1 MLGSSQFPASPVVEA
16 LQLIEEAATA
26 IEAGQGGL
34 NEVKTIMASLTAIW
48 DAADRNAGVRA
59 AAIDTF
65 EIARALAEAEA
76 PPERGSCDRHWP
88 NFVIALVPRPSRP
101 NRVARSL
108 NGRTRKPLSSPSAK
122 KALRRSYLP
131 RPLTAKQGLEYTA
144 PATRRPHAAES
155 VSAPV
160 AASAATRRARTR
172 SGETRE
178 ATVERPEQCSRAKAG
193 RALIVVL

>member
-34 NEVKTIMASLTAIW
+34 NQVKTIMASLTAIW

-76 PPERGSCDRHWP
+76 PPERRLLRQ
-88 NFVIALVPRPSRP
+88 AL
-101 NRVARSL
+101 A
-108 NGRTRKPLSSPSAK
+108 
-122 KALRRSYLP
+122 
-131 RPLTAKQGLEYTA
+131 TATA
-144 PATRRPHAAES
+144 PATGTGQTS
-155 VSAPV
+155 
-160 AASAATRRARTR
+160 
-172 SGETRE
+172 
-178 ATVERPEQCSRAKAG
+178 
-193 RALIVVL
+193 